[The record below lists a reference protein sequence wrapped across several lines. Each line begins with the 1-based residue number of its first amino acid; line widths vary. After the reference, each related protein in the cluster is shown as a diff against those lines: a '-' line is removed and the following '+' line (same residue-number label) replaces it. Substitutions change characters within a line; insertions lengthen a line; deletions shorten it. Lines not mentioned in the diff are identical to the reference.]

1 MVYNEKEKV
10 DSKYEVSYMQ
20 LMCLIKCSHGFLS
33 TLTSWVIQWLTRMRS
48 TQERCI
54 INEYLLSMDLRQQI
68 LKKDVLYAES
78 RCPFSTP
85 SKSMEFVND
94 LIVTPPM
101 SRGKDDIESNVPAA
115 VKRNL
120 SKESLSLL
128 DLPESVSSFDLE
140 SQMNWLI
147 DSFSKAHNDIY
158 VLQEEISTIK
168 EASINYIDRLSI
180 SLLVESQEKDYL
192 QSELTDLRF
201 EYEEFVGKNHQNS
214 LEKDQIVKMLVDFS
228 GLNMENEGIDQFS
241 SNTPMIIDLCFQ
253 KMKGQNGNLSKASH
267 IDPELFERVQ
277 SILYV
282 RDQSL
287 KLYEDILEE
296 DMLIRSD
303 VSNELKVVSD
313 EVIALK
319 DERSSLLKDLE
330 RSEEKTSML
339 RDKLSMAIK
348 KGKGLVQDRDN
359 LKGLINEKNS
369 EIERLKVVLQK
380 QESAVS
386 EYKDESIDCP
396 VTWKTFQS

>member
-10 DSKYEVSYMQ
+10 DSKCEVSYMQ
-20 LMCLIKCSHGFLS
+20 CLIKCSHGFLS
-33 TLTSWVIQWLTRMRS
+33 TLTSWVIQWLTQMRS

-128 DLPESVSSFDLE
+128 DLPESVSSSDLE

-192 QSELTDLRF
+192 QSELRDLRF
-201 EYEEFVGKNHQNS
+201 EYGEFVGKNHQNS

-228 GLNMENEGIDQFS
+228 GLN
-241 SNTPMIIDLCFQ
+241 
-253 KMKGQNGNLSKASH
+253 
-267 IDPELFERVQ
+267 
-277 SILYV
+277 
-282 RDQSL
+282 
-287 KLYEDILEE
+287 
-296 DMLIRSD
+296 
-303 VSNELKVVSD
+303 
-313 EVIALK
+313 
-319 DERSSLLKDLE
+319 
-330 RSEEKTSML
+330 
-339 RDKLSMAIK
+339 
-348 KGKGLVQDRDN
+348 
-359 LKGLINEKNS
+359 
-369 EIERLKVVLQK
+369 
-380 QESAVS
+380 
-386 EYKDESIDCP
+386 
-396 VTWKTFQS
+396 